1 MEEGETFECAFRS
14 RHSVPPGSAQY
25 AKQPNQPE
33 RERGNETK
41 TNTKIPKEKD
51 IKVNLQAPQG
61 GWRRWKKVFPG
72 VALLHHHHGSP
83 QLGLARHHQ
92 RHHDLVGRLQQLPAT
107 AKLQQQLLKHI
118 SPTFTLSYSAQ
129 VLTRMAIF
137 QQLLIRS

>member
-1 MEEGETFECAFRS
+1 MKWNKEKHLNA
-14 RHSVPPGSAQY
+14 HSGRDTGCLQAAHNMLSSQTSQRGKEAIGP
-25 AKQPNQPE
+25 KQ
-33 RERGNETK
+33 
-41 TNTKIPKEKD
+41 TNTKTTKEKD

-61 GWRRWKKVFPG
+61 GWWRWKKVLPG
-72 VALLHHHHGSP
+72 VALLHHHHGP

-129 VLTRMAIF
+129 VLTIN
-137 QQLLIRS
+137 S